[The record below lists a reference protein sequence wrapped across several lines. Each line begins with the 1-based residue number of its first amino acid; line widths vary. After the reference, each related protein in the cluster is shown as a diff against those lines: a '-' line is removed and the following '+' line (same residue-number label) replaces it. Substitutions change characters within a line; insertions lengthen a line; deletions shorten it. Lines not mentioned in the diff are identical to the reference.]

1 MHVNCFCCVIS
12 AEKEVDIEKPYAV
25 VEFLDTKGFGITAV
39 AWLTDD
45 KKATLWP
52 KRATNEKGWLKSLK
66 IPRTP
71 AELSRSWMKLACRVI
86 TYAGEC
92 NVFRVNAYTLYC
104 LSTDSV
110 LFPFFDVFFTQHGD
124 CM

>member
-1 MHVNCFCCVIS
+1 MHVHCFCFVVS
-12 AEKEVDIEKPYAV
+12 AENEVEIEKRYAV
-25 VEFLDTKGFGITAV
+25 VDTKGFGITAV

-92 NVFRVNAYTLYC
+92 NMCHVKAYT
-104 LSTDSV
+104 
-110 LFPFFDVFFTQHGD
+110 
-124 CM
+124 